1 MTISGFQLK
10 NDYWDD
16 FALTE
21 KDIETLYNA
30 LLEMETPLPAEE
42 LARLLVTE
50 RITLERLATERRKSE
65 GGDIYLPKNRYETGQ
80 TLIFPAFEWERGVVA
95 SSRPGYNPEMTS
107 FDVITVEFETGPHR
121 EFATGLEEHPLN
133 SPIEITEETGLTNP
147 DNVLL
152 DYGPK
157 LTSALDQALEDS
169 DEFVRIAGRWF
180 PRALLVEINTGH
192 LNLAEAMLDMEGGG
206 PLSTAKL
213 LETVDLGFDMN
224 KSLVEFSFDFALW
237 KDERFDEVGAAGKI
251 LWHLKRLEPPGVLET
266 PKHLRYAPIE
276 YDPND
281 IPEEM
286 IPLEAELDDE
296 LSRRTPVQARPEEVE
311 IRLIYPHWRA
321 GTLPLS
327 GRLLG
332 LFPTAY
338 QAPRIRFILE
348 DGETGEQFPGWIV
361 REAGYVFGLKDF
373 YADKHL
379 FPGGLVKVRRGRMP
393 GEVIVEVEQK
403 RETREWLR
411 TVLAGSD
418 GGLVL
423 AMLKQFVRI
432 RYDER
437 MAIAVPE
444 PDMLDR
450 IGEKHAKDRTP
461 FERIVV
467 NLLREL
473 AKLNPQA
480 NVHASELYAAVNL
493 VRRAPPGPILALLNT
508 RPWFQ
513 HVGDLYFK
521 LDESAN

>member
-1 MTISGFQLK
+1 MTSSSFQLK
-10 NDYWDD
+10 NDYWDN
-16 FALTE
+16 FTLTE
-21 KDIETLYNA
+21 KDIEHIYNA
-30 LLEMETPLPAEE
+30 LLEMETPLPTED

-50 RITLERLATERRKSE
+50 RITAERIATERRKSE
-65 GGDIYLPKNRYETGQ
+65 GGDIYLPRNDYEPGQ
-80 TLIFPAFEWERGVVA
+80 TIIFPTFDWDRGVVA
-95 SSRPGYNPEMTS
+95 ARRDGFNPEIAN
-107 FDVITVEFETGPHR
+107 FGVIEVAFESGAHR
-121 EFATGLEEHPLN
+121 EFAVGLAEHPLN
-133 SPIEITEETGLTNP
+133 APPEMTEETGLTNP
-147 DNVLL
+147 DNVIE
-152 DYGPK
+152 DYGP
-157 LTSALDQALEDS
+157 AIADDLDRELESS

-192 LNLAEAMLDMEGGG
+192 LNLAEAVLDMEGGG
-206 PLSTAKL
+206 PLSTTRL
-213 LETVDLGFDMN
+213 LETVDLGFELN
-224 KSLVEFSFDFALW
+224 RSLVEFSFDFALW
-237 KDERFDEVGAAGKI
+237 RDERFDEVGPAGEV
-251 LWHLKRLEPPGVLET
+251 LWFLKKLEPVEVLEV
-266 PKHLRYAPIE
+266 PKHLRYTPIE
-276 YDPND
+276 YDPEE

-286 IPLEAELDDE
+286 APLEIELDDE
-296 LSRRTPVQARPEEVE
+296 LSRPGGATPKSNEVE

-327 GRLLG
+327 ARLLS

-348 DGETGEQFPGWIV
+348 DGETGEQFPGWVV
-361 REAGYVFGLKDF
+361 REPRYVYGLKDF
-373 YADKHL
+373 YADKNL
-379 FPGGLVKVRRGRMP
+379 FPGALVKVRRGRNP
-393 GEVIVEVEQK
+393 GEVIVEAEQK

-411 TVLAGSD
+411 TVLTGSD

-423 AMLKQFVRI
+423 AMLKQFVQT

-444 PDMLDR
+444 PVTLDK
-450 IGEKHAKDRTP
+450 IWEKHAKERTP

-513 HVGDLYFK
+513 HVGDLYFQ
-521 LDESAN
+521 LDETAS